1 VSARAAIASEERVSC
16 VCTGSPVADLVRAAA
31 AGDAYAWDAIV
42 QRFGGL
48 VRSLARGFRL
58 SDADANDVVQITW
71 LRLLRS
77 IDRLDDP
84 SALKA
89 WLVTT
94 ARRESLRLLQ
104 SQTRDVLT
112 AEPISSDRAD
122 GWALEDE
129 AAERERCRALRDAVD
144 RLPER
149 SRTLVEML
157 LTNPDCSYE
166 QVGAALG
173 MPIGSIGPTRE
184 RSLARLRRDPRLLS
198 AVRN

>member
-1 VSARAAIASEERVSC
+1 MSAEPAITSERRVSC
-16 VCTGSPVADLVRAAA
+16 LCTGSPVAALVHAAA

-48 VRSLARGFRL
+48 IRGLARSFRL
-58 SDADANDVVQITW
+58 SDADANDVVQTTW

-84 SALKA
+84 AALGA
-89 WLVTT
+89 WLATT

-104 SQTRDVLT
+104 AQTRSVAT
-112 AEPISSDRAD
+112 AEPILCDQAD
-122 GWALEDE
+122 DSTLEDQ
-129 AAERERCRALRDAVD
+129 AAERERCAALRGAVD
-144 RLPER
+144 RLPAR
-149 SRTLVEML
+149 SRVLVEML
-157 LTNPDCSYE
+157 LTNPECTYE
-166 QVGAALG
+166 QVGVALG

-198 AVRN
+198 AVRD

>member
-1 VSARAAIASEERVSC
+1 MSSLATSSAVIR
-16 VCTGSPVADLVRAAA
+16 G
-31 AGDAYAWDAIV
+31 
-42 QRFGGL
+42 
-48 VRSLARGFRL
+48 LARGFRL
-58 SDADANDVVQITW
+58 SDADANDVAQTTW

-84 SALKA
+84 AALKA

-104 SQTRDVLT
+104 SRTRDVVT
-112 AEPISSDRAD
+112 DEPIPSDRAD
-122 GWALEDE
+122 SSALEDE
-129 AAERERCRALRDAVD
+129 AAERERCGALRDAVD
-144 RLPER
+144 RLPAR
-149 SRTLVEML
+149 SRVLVDLL
-157 LTNPDCSYE
+157 LTNPEYSYE

-198 AVRN
+198 AVCE

>member
-1 VSARAAIASEERVSC
+1 MRAEAASTSERRVSC
-16 VCTGSPVADLVRAAA
+16 VCAGSPVAALVHAAA

-42 QRFGGL
+42 QRYGGL
-48 VRSLARGFRL
+48 IRGLARSFRL
-58 SDADANDVVQITW
+58 SDADASDVVQTTW

-84 SALKA
+84 AALPA
-89 WLVTT
+89 WLATT

-104 SQTRDVLT
+104 SQMRDVVT
-112 AEPISSDRAD
+112 AEPILPDHADSST
-122 GWALEDE
+122 LEDE
-129 AAERERCRALRDAVD
+129 AAEHERCRALRDAVD
-144 RLPER
+144 RLPAR
-149 SRTLVEML
+149 SRVLVEML
-157 LTNPDCSYE
+157 LTNPECSYE

-198 AVRN
+198 AVRS